1 MVSDSSSLD
10 SSSFSGV
17 GTRCGFAA
25 VLGVPNA
32 GKSTLVNQCVGQKVS
47 IVSAKVQTTRHRVL
61 GIALHAGAQ
70 IIFMDTPGIFST
82 PKKRLERA
90 MVSQA
95 WQTPEEADIA
105 LLLVDTQRPA
115 FRETFG
121 IFDALLGKKTPLV
134 VVLNK
139 IDLIS
144 KERLLALADK
154 FNDPGV
160 QKVFMIS
167 AQQGDGVTDL
177 LDWVGEKLPESPWLF
192 PEDQIS
198 DMPQR
203 LLAAEITREHLFH
216 QLFDELP
223 YALHVE
229 TEAWERFRNKSVKI
243 SQQITVEKESQRAII
258 LGHHGQKIGTIGQRA
273 RQEMESL
280 FGHQVHLFLHVK
292 VRADWA
298 ERPDPY
304 KTLGLEF
311 KV

>member
-1 MVSDSSSLD
+1 MVSDSSL
-10 SSSFSGV
+10 SSV
-17 GTRCGFAA
+17 ETRCGFVA

-32 GKSTLVNQCVGQKVS
+32 GKSTLVNQCVGQKIS
-47 IVSAKVQTTRHRVL
+47 IVSSKVQTTRHRVL
-61 GIALHAGAQ
+61 GIALHDHAQ
-70 IIFMDTPGIFST
+70 IIFMDTPGIFSK

-90 MVSQA
+90 MVHQA
-95 WQTPEEADIA
+95 WQTPEEADMA
-105 LLLVDTQRPA
+105 LLLVDAQKPA

-121 IFDALLGKKTPLV
+121 IFDALLEKKTPLV

-144 KERLLALADK
+144 KERLLAFAEK
-154 FNDPGV
+154 FNHPGV
-160 QKVFMIS
+160 QKIFMIS
-167 AQQGDGVTDL
+167 AKQGDGVDDL
-177 LDWVGEKLPESPWLF
+177 LDWVGQVLPKSPWLF

-258 LGHHGQKIGTIGQRA
+258 LGHQGQKIGYIGKQA
-273 RQEMESL
+273 RQEMELL
-280 FGHQVHLFLHVK
+280 FGHPVHLFLHVK
-292 VRADWA
+292 VRSDWA